1 MKKYA
6 VLMIL
11 ATVLAV
17 SCKKKDATPA
27 SGTGTTSGQ
36 VNGFTYG
43 TMETIIIQSYFGQT
57 FGGTD
62 SLVVANFSSGAPGSS
77 QGVSAGTVKFNNTIL
92 KFDQSYQ
99 QYQDTTH
106 ILNIHGTNVWNVSGS
121 ANVPAITFSFNPV
134 YPVFMGNAQLPD
146 SVSRASGF
154 TVNIA
159 GAANIANNSV
169 TVELYTS
176 GGGVS
181 KQIPPNQT
189 SCTFSHNDLASL
201 QNDPN
206 AMLIIVFGNVTTQVF
221 GGREYAFGASLEH
234 IKYNVKVKP

>member
-6 VLMIL
+6 VLMVL

-17 SCKKKDATPA
+17 SCKKKDAAPA
-27 SGTGTTSGQ
+27 TSGSGTTSGP

-43 TMETIIIQSYFGQT
+43 TMETMIIQSYYGQS

-62 SLVVANFSSGAPGSS
+62 STVFANFYGVANSS
-77 QGVSAGTVKFNNTIL
+77 QSVNAGIVKLNNTAL
-92 KFDQSYQ
+92 KFVTSYN
-99 QYQDTTH
+99 QYQDTTDL
-106 ILNIHGTNVWNVSGS
+106 LNIHGTNVWNVSGS
-121 ANVPAITFSFNPV
+121 ANAPAITFSFNPV
-134 YPVFMGNAQLPD
+134 YPVFTGNAQLPD

-154 TVNIA
+154 AVNIA

-169 TVELYTS
+169 IVELYS
-176 GGGVS
+176 NGGGVN

-189 SCTFSHNDLASL
+189 SCTFSHSDLAGL
-201 QNDPN
+201 QDDPN
-206 AMLIIVFGNVTTQVF
+206 AMLIILFSNTTTQVF
-221 GGREYAFGASLEH
+221 GGREYAFSTALEH